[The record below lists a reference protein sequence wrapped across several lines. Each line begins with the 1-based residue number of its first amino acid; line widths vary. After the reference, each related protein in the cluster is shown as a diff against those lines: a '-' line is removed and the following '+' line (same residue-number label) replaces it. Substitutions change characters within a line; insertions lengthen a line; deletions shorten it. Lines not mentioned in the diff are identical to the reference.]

1 MGFDYR
7 TFTGLGETETTI
19 LEGTNKIFHSPR
31 HRGKKSPHRR
41 LNKKYMLVL
50 EGLLWWC
57 GLAGAHNRDR
67 GIMEG
72 PLGVR
77 SNIPRHLVIKLTKIK
92 EKIKY

>member
-72 PLGVR
+72 PPWCKEQYPKTL
-77 SNIPRHLVIKLTKIK
+77 SNQIDKN
-92 EKIKY
+92 